1 MFHYQNQIAM
11 AGLILTLATFIPVAQ
26 AETPFDFNYCGSTST
41 TMVSESKELSV
52 FGLNGK
58 GSVFSNHENKLFDNF
73 TYQFVGVVKVV
84 DGKRSGIGYTK
95 YTDPDGDTIVQEFA
109 MGGMESSIKLI
120 QGSGKWKGING
131 TGTSVPI
138 TDGKPAPAGTTCRR
152 IVGGFEILK

>member
-1 MFHYQNQIAM
+1 MFYTRNRIAV
-11 AGLILTLATFIPVAQ
+11 AGVILTLAMFIQVAQ
-26 AETPFDFNYCGSTST
+26 AETPFDFNYCGTST
-41 TMVSESKELSV
+41 TIMISESKELSV

-58 GSVFSNHENKLFDNF
+58 GTVFSNHENKIFDNF

-109 MGGMESSIKLI
+109 MAGMESSIKLI

-131 TGTSVPI
+131 SGKSVPI

-152 IVGGFEILK
+152 IVGVFEILK